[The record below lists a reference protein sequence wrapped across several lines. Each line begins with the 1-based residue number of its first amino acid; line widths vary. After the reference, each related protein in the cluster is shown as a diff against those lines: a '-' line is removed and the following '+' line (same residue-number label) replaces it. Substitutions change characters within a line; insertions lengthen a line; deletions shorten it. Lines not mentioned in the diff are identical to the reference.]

1 MKGCEQERASD
12 MDWTPDDETANLIRH
27 VAIQNAIEYEGKA
40 AIGSVIGRIMGMRTD
55 LRQHGKIVTGLV
67 AKEVNKANSTAA
79 AEGLDVLKEILEKE
93 APHLLEK
100 REVKERR
107 TGLPDLKNAEKG
119 KVVLRFAPNPNG
131 PLSFG
136 HARGLVINS
145 TYREMYDGEF
155 ILRFDDTDTKVKPPM
170 LDAYERIQKET
181 AWLTGRKPDRVII
194 ASDRMEAYY
203 EHAELMLQN
212 DHGYVCQC
220 SAEVFKEHRIAK
232 TNCPCRDQKTS
243 ENLNLWSMMLQR
255 QFNPGDVVVR
265 VKTDMTLKN
274 PALRDWPALRLQDTE
289 SHPHPR
295 PEVGSKYVVWP
306 LLDFQ
311 SAVEDH
317 LQGVTHIIRGKDLM
331 DSTRKQTLLYEHF
344 GWDYPETMY
353 WGRVKVHEW
362 GGFSTSKMRNDI
374 ESGRYPGWGDP
385 RLPTLEGL
393 SGRGISNTALRA
405 FWLEL
410 GITQKDISVPLST
423 LYAHNTKVVDA
434 EAPRLSFIR
443 HPVLCKVE
451 SDEIPNS
458 ISTPVHPN
466 DESMGMRTWDM
477 IGGEIYIENEDAQ
490 KGSLRLKEFAD
501 ITLKGEPSPVANI
514 DSYERSDKRPIVHWI
529 TKENSLEGTLLST
542 SNDEIQTV
550 QGRIEK
556 HNFAPGTI
564 VQLERIGY
572 ACIKEDGSFILCHE
586 SFDE

>member
-1 MKGCEQERASD
+1 MSD
-12 MDWTPDDETANLIRH
+12 MDWAPDGETLNLIRH

-67 AKEVNKANSTAA
+67 AQEVNKANTSAA
-79 AEGLDVLKEILEKE
+79 KEGLDALKAILAEE

-107 TGLPDLKNAEKG
+107 IGLPELENAEKG

-170 LDAYERIQKET
+170 LEAYERIQDET
-181 AWLTGRKPDRVII
+181 AWLTGRKPDRVVI

-203 EHAELMLQN
+203 EHATIMLEQG
-212 DHGYVCQC
+212 HGYVCRC
-220 SAEVFKEHRIAK
+220 SAETFKEHRVGK
-232 TNCPCRDQKTS
+232 TNCPCRDRVKS
-243 ENLNLWSMMLQR
+243 ENLQLWNQMLQR
-255 QFNPGDVVVR
+255 EFKPGDVVVR

-274 PALRDWPALRLQDTE
+274 PALRDWPALRLQDTDT
-289 SHPHPR
+289 HPHPR
-295 PEVGSKYVVWP
+295 AEIGSKYVVWP

-362 GGFSTSKMRNDI
+362 GGFSTSKMRLDI
-374 ESGRYPGWGDP
+374 EEGRYPGWGDP

-393 SGRGISNTALRA
+393 KGRGISDQALRA

-423 LYAHNTKVVDA
+423 LYAHNTKIVDGK
-434 EAPRLSFIR
+434 APRLSFIR
-443 HPVLCKVE
+443 NPILCTI
-451 SDEIPNS
+451 DGNDIPKS
-458 ISTPVHPN
+458 ISLPVHPN
-466 DESMGMRTWDM
+466 DETMGVRTWSL
-477 IGGEIYIENEDAQ
+477 GKGTLFVEQEDFE

-501 ITLKGEPSPVANI
+501 VTLNGSVATI
-514 DSYERSDKRPIVHWI
+514 DSFVRSDKRPIVHWV
-529 TKENSLEGTLLST
+529 TEENSVEGTLLST
-542 SNDEIQTV
+542 SNDEIYSLN
-550 QGRIEK
+550 GRIEK
-556 HNFAPGTI
+556 HNLKAGTI

-572 ACIKEDGSFILCHE
+572 ARIKEDGSFILCHE
-586 SFDE
+586 DSAEEN

>member
-1 MKGCEQERASD
+1 MKGCDQGGLSP
-12 MDWTPDDETANLIRH
+12 MDWTPDEDTLDLIRH
-27 VAIQNAIEYEGKA
+27 VAIQNAIEYEGKG
-40 AIGSVIGRIMGMRTD
+40 AIGSVIGRIMGMRAD

-67 AKEVNKANSTAA
+67 AQEVNKANASAA
-79 AEGLDVLKEILEKE
+79 SDGLESLRSVLSQE

-107 TGLPDLKNAEKG
+107 TGLPDLKDAQKG

-170 LDAYERIQKET
+170 LEAYERIQEET
-181 AWLTGRKPDRVII
+181 AWLTGRKPDRVVI

-203 EHAELMLQN
+203 EHASMMLEKGY
-212 DHGYVCQC
+212 GYVCRC
-220 SAEVFKEHRIAK
+220 SAEAFKEHRVGK
-232 TNCPCRDQKTS
+232 TNCPCRGRTS
-243 ENLNLWSMMLQR
+243 LENLELWQQMLDR
-255 QFNPGDVVVR
+255 KFSPGDVVVR

-289 SHPHPR
+289 AHPHPR
-295 PEVGSKYVVWP
+295 KSVGSKYVVWP

-317 LQGVTHIIRGKDLM
+317 LQGVTHIVRGKDLM

-362 GGFSTSKMRNDI
+362 GGFSTSKMRLDI
-374 ESGRYPGWGDP
+374 EEGRYPGWGDP

-393 SGRGISNTALRA
+393 KGRGISDEALRA

-423 LYAHNTKVVDA
+423 LYAHNTKVVDST
-434 EAPRLSFIR
+434 APRLSFIR
-443 HPVLCKVE
+443 EPVLCSLEGLDLPKTV
-451 SDEIPNS
+451 SH
-458 ISTPVHPN
+458 PVNPN
-466 DESMGMRTWDM
+466 DAKMGSRTWNMDK
-477 IGGEIYIENEDAQ
+477 GTVYLEQEDVERGA
-490 KGSLRLKEFAD
+490 LRLKEFAD
-501 ITLKGEPSPVANI
+501 VNLTGSKAIIHSF
-514 DSYERSDKRPIVHWI
+514 ERSDKRSIVHWI
-529 TKENSLEGTLLST
+529 TEENSTEGTLLST
-542 SNDEIQTV
+542 SNNEIITQN
-550 QGRIEK
+550 GRLEK
-556 HNFAPGTI
+556 HSLKPGTI

-572 ACIKEDGSFILCHE
+572 ARLQEDGSFILCHE
-586 SFDE
+586 VSNEEK